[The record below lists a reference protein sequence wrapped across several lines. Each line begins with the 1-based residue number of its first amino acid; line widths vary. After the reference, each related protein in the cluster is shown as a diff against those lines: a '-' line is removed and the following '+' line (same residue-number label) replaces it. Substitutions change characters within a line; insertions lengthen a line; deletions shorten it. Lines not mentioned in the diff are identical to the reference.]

1 MTTRRELLIGA
12 ASLALV
18 PACGTSTTSGMRDAP
33 AGPTCSSQISANHGH
48 VLSVPGADL
57 AATRD
62 HDYNIAGSAGH
73 SHTVTLTQAQ
83 LTMLASGA
91 TVTVTSTLGGG
102 HTHDCTVHC
111 TG

>member
-18 PACGTSTTSGMRDAP
+18 PACGGGSTTSMTDA
-33 AGPTCSSQISANHGH
+33 ASGPSCTSQITANHGH
-48 VLSVPGADL
+48 VLTVAGADL
-57 AATRD
+57 SQVRD
-62 HDYNIAGSAGH
+62 HTYNIQGSADHTH
-73 SHTVTLTQAQ
+73 SVTITQADIG
-83 LTMLASGA
+83 TLASGG